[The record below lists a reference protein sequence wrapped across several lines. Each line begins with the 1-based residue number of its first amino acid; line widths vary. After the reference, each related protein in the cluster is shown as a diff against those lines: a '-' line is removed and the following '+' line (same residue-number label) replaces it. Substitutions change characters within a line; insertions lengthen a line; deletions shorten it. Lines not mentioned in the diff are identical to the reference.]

1 MLSGPGNTRPQYQHY
16 SGHSQHPPA
25 WMSMMNTL
33 NVLSGSFKERHLTLV
48 WAGPGAE
55 LWQLPM
61 VEQVPCPVAGHW
73 SPLLWWTLSEDIH
86 KKLGKCSQK
95 DKFHRL
101 AMHYWLM
108 MWCDGPLCIWSDENE
123 VVLTGTVPL
132 IMTAFLS
139 WSTIGLVCRYLAAMT
154 MSEWNMHSLH
164 SYGYWSMEQGDWRPR
179 QGRGANILQSELN
192 LDNIITSCSE

>member
-73 SPLLWWTLSEDIH
+73 SPLLWWTLSMKISIR
-86 KKLGKCSQK
+86 KTSFIG
-95 DKFHRL
+95 
-101 AMHYWLM
+101 WLCIIVY
-108 MWCDGPLCIWSDENE
+108 WCDAM
-123 VVLTGTVPL
+123 VLFMKWWKWGCPNRHSATDHDCFFITVH
-132 IMTAFLS
+132 I
-139 WSTIGLVCRYLAAMT
+139 
-154 MSEWNMHSLH
+154 
-164 SYGYWSMEQGDWRPR
+164 RPR
-179 QGRGANILQSELN
+179 VWISSRHDHEWVEYAQFA
-192 LDNIITSCSE
+192 